1 MDTTQM
7 KQLMAT
13 KGTVLVEFYATWC
26 PHCKRMMPVVDDIK
40 ALYEGKLTVFRFD
53 IDENDELATELDVKS
68 IPTFIIYRD
77 GEEQWRSSGEMPA
90 ETLSSKINQYL

>member
-7 KQLMAT
+7 KQLMDA

-40 ALYEGKLTVFRFD
+40 ALYEGRLTVFQFD

>member
-1 MDTTQM
+1 M
-7 KQLMAT
+7 KQLMDA

-40 ALYEGKLTVFRFD
+40 ALYEGRLTVFQFD